1 MQNTHYFNVIVSGL
15 TPEQAEL
22 ASALFFENGAEGVS
36 ENLPFFQS
44 NESADAVLLDQD
56 EVTLYVYFSNEPPN
70 HLKDIL
76 LGEYPHARIE
86 IIKEPHK
93 DWLEEWKKFYS
104 PFELAGGVWV
114 VPAWL
119 EKPKEALKEIRIN
132 PGMAFGT
139 GTHETTRL
147 AALMMARYFDGSES
161 EKTLIDVGTG
171 TGILCFLAEKFG
183 FKKIVGVE
191 IDPEARRSA
200 RENVPLNVSGTELGF
215 SSKSPSVAASTTTNT
230 PSHVL
235 IVDESLE
242 QIVQGGSLVANSLP
256 TQFDWV
262 VANIIDGVLSEIQTD
277 LKAAVAPGGYL
288 LLTGI
293 LDERDELF
301 LSRFSFD
308 GFEVIS
314 RDTLG
319 EWVGYLLKRH

>member
-1 MQNTHYFNVIVSGL
+1 MKSTHYFNVVVTGL
-15 TPEQAEL
+15 TPEEAEE
-22 ASALFFENGAEGVS
+22 ASAIFFEHGAEGVS

-56 EVTLYVYFSNEPPN
+56 EVTLHVYFSEPPPDD
-70 HLKDIL
+70 LKKALHVDF
-76 LGEYPHARIE
+76 PKARVE
-86 IIKEPHK
+86 VFKEPHK

-104 PFELAGGVWV
+104 PFELAHGVWV

-119 EKPKEALKEIRIN
+119 EKPPAAQHEIRIN

-147 AALMMARYFDGSES
+147 AAQMLAKNFLKSDSIGADRELS
-161 EKTLIDVGTG
+161 LLDVGTG
-171 TGILCFLAEKFG
+171 TGILCFLGEKFG
-183 FKKIVGVE
+183 FSKVVGVE

-200 RENVPLNVSGTELGF
+200 RENIPLNKSKDQKSNSAIEIIEEQLDAVIRGE
-215 SSKSPSVAASTTTNT
+215 SSSPA
-230 PSHVL
+230 
-235 IVDESLE
+235 
-242 QIVQGGSLVANSLP
+242 QY
-256 TQFDWV
+256 DWV
-262 VANIIDGVLSEIQTD
+262 IANIIDGVLSEIQQD
-277 LKAAVAPGGYL
+277 LKAAVMPRGYL

-308 GFEVIS
+308 GFDVLE

-319 EWVGYLLKRH
+319 EWVGYLLQKK

>member
-1 MQNTHYFNVIVSGL
+1 MQNTHYFNVVVTGL
-15 TPEQAEL
+15 SPEQAEI

-56 EVTLYVYFSNEPPN
+56 EVTLHVYFSNEPPAQ
-70 HLKDIL
+70 LKT
-76 LGEYPHARIE
+76 EVSEQFPEARLE
-86 IIKEPHK
+86 VFKEPHK
-93 DWLEEWKKFYS
+93 DWLAEWKKFYS
-104 PFELAGGVWV
+104 PFELAHGVWV

-119 EKPKEALKEIRIN
+119 EKPAEAVHEIRIN

-147 AALMMARYFDGSES
+147 AAQMMAKNFLTSDTIGADHDLS
-161 EKTLIDVGTG
+161 LLDVGTG

-183 FKKIVGVE
+183 FSKVVGVE

-200 RENVPLNVSGTELGF
+200 RENIPLNKNMNQKNGSAIEILEAQLHEI
-215 SSKSPSVAASTTTNT
+215 VAGQADA
-230 PSHVL
+230 PK
-235 IVDESLE
+235 
-242 QIVQGGSLVANSLP
+242 QY
-256 TQFDWV
+256 DWV
-262 VANIIDGVLSEIQTD
+262 VANIIDGILAEIQND
-277 LKAAVAPGGYL
+277 LKAAVASKGYL

-308 GFEVIS
+308 GFTLVKREV
-314 RDTLG
+314 LG
-319 EWVGYLLKRH
+319 EWVGYLLQKKD